1 MTLKRASACL
11 LAASMAI
18 SALPAW
24 AQQVDP
30 DFFSN
35 RNAFTGAPYFMREG
49 KISASDVPGVWPF
62 RLERGNVMCLRVDG
76 VALAMF
82 EAPDGERGPDHE
94 PFMLSDNLFMLL
106 VGKAIT
112 QSDHLKSGLDPAT
125 IGAVL
130 ADVYQVALRKCGA
143 PYFQ

>member
-1 MTLKRASACL
+1 MILNRALRHAAL
-11 LAASMAI
+11 LACMLWPGLSF
-18 SALPAW
+18 

-30 DFFSN
+30 DVFSN
-35 RNAFTGAPYFMREG
+35 RNAFTDAPHFLREA
-49 KISASDVPGVWPF
+49 KIRSTDVPGVWPF
-62 RLERGNVMCLRVDG
+62 RLDRGNVICMRVDG
-76 VALAMF
+76 VELAMF

-94 PFMLSDNLFMLL
+94 PFMLHDNIFMLL
-106 VGKAIT
+106 IGKAIT

-130 ADVYQVALRKCGA
+130 SDVYQVALRKCGA